1 MTETVTEAPT
11 EAPTEAVTEAP
22 TEAPTE
28 AVTEAPT
35 EAPTE
40 KATEAVTEKET
51 ETEKKEKETEKEYQ
65 TSFRFENDEVVIEVK
80 VSKDAKLEKDV
91 KMVARKLE
99 TGSEKYEAAKAATI
113 NSLGSDE
120 DGIYSFYEIAFEKD
134 GAEVDVKDS
143 HINTNVSFKND
154 ASAVRVKDGAAKR
167 I

>member
-1 MTETVTEAPT
+1 MKQQGE
-11 EAPTEAVTEAP
+11 
-22 TEAPTE
+22 
-28 AVTEAPT
+28 
-35 EAPTE
+35 
-40 KATEAVTEKET
+40 EKE
-51 ETEKKEKETEKEYQ
+51 KIEKEYQ

-99 TGSEKYEAAKAATI
+99 TGSEKYEAAKAATM

-120 DGIYSFYEIAFEKD
+120 DGSYSFYEIVFEKN

-143 HINTNVSFKND
+143 HINANVSFKND